1 MNKYTLSSQFYIVLY
16 NNECIESHLPERVC
30 YHDGVISFY
39 NLSPIEV
46 QIVYLLDKHQSMDVS
61 IEIEKNIEVS
71 IIESRILNVDSK
83 LNRKLLIKADAIV
96 HLFGENDSLDGEIT
110 EEVHLLDNAQC
121 QYGYAELSDGN
132 FNGNYRYYLDGEGAD
147 AKVRMAILSKMHE
160 DKHYEVLIQHNKPH
174 TFGQMDNYGVVK
186 DEGKLVIDGIGTIT
200 KGQSGSAS
208 HQNNRIMVFD
218 EKCKASAN
226 PFLFID
232 EYDVKASHAAGV
244 GKMDEEHLYYLQ
256 SRGLTKK
263 QAMQLITYGYLRPVI
278 EVIDNDMLKERFEKA
293 LAKVGE

>member
-1 MNKYTLSSQFYIVLY
+1 MNKYTLSSQFYIVLA
-16 NNECIESHLPERVC
+16 NNECLESHLPDRVC
-30 YHDGVISFY
+30 YHDGMISFS
-39 NLSPIEV
+39 NLSPVEV
-46 QIVYLLDKHQSMDVS
+46 QIVYLLDKHQSMDMS
-61 IEIEKNIEVS
+61 IEIDNQTEVS
-71 IIESRILNVDSK
+71 IIESRILNIDSK
-83 LNRKLLIKADAIV
+83 LNRKMLIKADAIV
-96 HLFGENDSLDGEIT
+96 HLFGENDSLDGEIN

-132 FNGNYRYYLDGEGAD
+132 FKGNYRYYLDGEGAE
-147 AKVRMAILSKMHE
+147 AKVRMAILSKMQE

-174 TFGQMDNYGVVK
+174 TYGQMDNYGVVK

-200 KGQSGSAS
+200 KGQSGSSS

-293 LAKVGE
+293 LLKVGE